1 MIYKNLQKIKFLH
14 VVIIIVVMFT
24 AMFAYNKQPY
34 TEGIFW
40 QVSKN
45 GEVLGHIYGTIHM
58 NDEKVTRI
66 NKKVMDIFDNSVGY
80 SIEAFP
86 SSHLWNPYHGF
97 ENIKKKMMFEGKKT
111 LADVAGEKTANDVYQ
126 ILTKNGVNKEYA
138 TKIKPW
144 AAMFSIAAKSKHSGP
159 IVDHKLL
166 DLASI
171 QEKEI
176 YQIESPEELLAAFY
190 AMPMDSQVELLKS
203 KIEYFPN
210 IQKTLDDM
218 VDAYLEED
226 LQSLM
231 DASISFVDKSDY
243 KKNKHLQVYL
253 KHSVYIR
260 NIVMAHYMNLPFL
273 YGLDR
278 FKGQGGTFVCVGAL
292 HLLGEKGVLNLLEK
306 QYGFEIKRIKF
317 K

>member
-1 MIYKNLQKIKFLH
+1 MFSEKKSFIYALLF
-14 VVIIIVVMFT
+14 IVVAFT
-24 AMFAYNKQPY
+24 AIFFYNKQPY
-34 TEGIFW
+34 TEGTFW
-40 QVSKN
+40 EVSKD
-45 GEVLGHIYGTIHM
+45 GEVLGHILGTIHM
-58 NDEKVTRI
+58 NDEKVTKLD
-66 NKKVMDIFDNSVGY
+66 KKVMDIFDNSVGY

-97 ENIKKKMMFEGKKT
+97 ENIKKKMMFEDKT
-111 LADVAGEKTANDVYQ
+111 LEDVAGKKTANDVFQ
-126 ILTKNGVNKEYA
+126 ILTKNGVSEEYA

-159 IVDHKLL
+159 IIDHKLL

-190 AMPMDSQVELLKS
+190 AMPMKSQVELLKS
-203 KIEYFPN
+203 KIEHFPK
-210 IQKTLDDM
+210 IQETLDDM
-218 VDAYLEED
+218 VDAYMEED
-226 LQSLM
+226 LQGLM
-231 DASISFVDKSDY
+231 DASTSFVDKSDY
-243 KKNKHLQVYL
+243 QKNKHLQVYL

-278 FKGQGGTFVCVGAL
+278 YKGQGGTFVCVGAL
-292 HLLGEKGVLNLLEK
+292 HLLGEKGVLSLLEK

>member
-1 MIYKNLQKIKFLH
+1 MFSEKKSFIYALLF
-14 VVIIIVVMFT
+14 IIVAFT
-24 AMFAYNKQPY
+24 ALFFYNKQPY
-34 TEGIFW
+34 TEGTFW
-40 QVSKN
+40 EVSKD
-45 GEVLGHIYGTIHM
+45 GEVLGHILGTIHM
-58 NDEKVTRI
+58 NDEKVTKL

-97 ENIKKKMMFEGKKT
+97 ENIKKKMMFEDKT
-111 LADVAGEKTANDVYQ
+111 LADVAGEKTANDVFQ

-144 AAMFSIAAKSKHSGP
+144 AAMFSIAAKSKYSGP

-190 AMPMDSQVELLKS
+190 AMPMQSQVELLRS
-203 KIEYFPN
+203 KIEHFPK
-210 IQKTLDDM
+210 IQETLDDM
-218 VDAYLEED
+218 VDAYMEED
-226 LQSLM
+226 LQGLM
-231 DASISFVDKSDY
+231 DASTSFVDKNDY
-243 KKNKHLQVYL
+243 QKNKHLQVYL

-278 FKGQGGTFVCVGAL
+278 YKGQGGTFVCVGAL
-292 HLLGEKGVLNLLEK
+292 HLLGEKGVLSLLEK

>member
-1 MIYKNLQKIKFLH
+1 MFSEKKSFIYALLF
-14 VVIIIVVMFT
+14 IIVAFT
-24 AMFAYNKQPY
+24 ALFFYNKQPY
-34 TEGIFW
+34 TEGTFW
-40 QVSKN
+40 QVSKD
-45 GEVLGHIYGTIHM
+45 GEVLGHILGTIHM
-58 NDEKVTRI
+58 NDEKVTKLD
-66 NKKVMDIFDNSVGY
+66 KKIMDIFDNSVGY

-97 ENIKKKMMFEGKKT
+97 ENIKKKMMFEDKT
-111 LADVAGEKTANDVYQ
+111 LADVAGKKTAKDVFQ
-126 ILTKNGVNKEYA
+126 IRTNNGVNEEYA

-159 IVDHKLL
+159 IIDHKLL

-190 AMPMDSQVELLKS
+190 AMPMESQVELLKS
-203 KIEYFPN
+203 KIEHFPK
-210 IQKTLDDM
+210 IQETLDDM
-218 VDAYLEED
+218 VNAYLDED

-231 DASISFVDKSDY
+231 DASTSFVDKSDY
-243 KKNKHLQVYL
+243 EKNKHLQVYL

-278 FKGQGGTFVCVGAL
+278 YKGQGGTFVCVGAL
-292 HLLGEKGVLNLLEK
+292 HLLGEKGVLSLLEK
-306 QYGFEIKRIKF
+306 QYGYEIKRIKF

>member
-1 MIYKNLQKIKFLH
+1 MFSEKKSFIYALLF
-14 VVIIIVVMFT
+14 IIVAFT
-24 AMFAYNKQPY
+24 ALFFYNKQPY
-34 TEGIFW
+34 TEGTFW

-45 GEVLGHIYGTIHM
+45 GEVLGHILGTIHM
-58 NDEKVTRI
+58 NDEKVTKLD
-66 NKKVMDIFDNSVGY
+66 KKIMDIFDNSVGY

-97 ENIKKKMMFEGKKT
+97 ENIKKKMMFEDKT
-111 LADVAGEKTANDVYQ
+111 LADVAGKKTANDVFQ

-159 IVDHKLL
+159 IIDHKLL

-190 AMPMDSQVELLKS
+190 AMPMESQVELLKS
-203 KIEYFPN
+203 KIKHFPK
-210 IQKTLDDM
+210 IQETLDDM
-218 VDAYLEED
+218 VNAYLDED
-226 LQSLM
+226 LQGLM
-231 DASISFVDKSDY
+231 DASTSFVDQSDY
-243 KKNKHLQVYL
+243 QKNKHLQVYL

-278 FKGQGGTFVCVGAL
+278 YKGQGGTFVCVGAL
-292 HLLGEKGVLNLLEK
+292 HLLGNKGVLSLLEN
-306 QYGFEIKRIKF
+306 QYGYDIKRVKF

>member
-1 MIYKNLQKIKFLH
+1 MFSEKKSFIYTLLF
-14 VVIIIVVMFT
+14 IVVAFT
-24 AMFAYNKQPY
+24 ALFFYNKQPY
-34 TEGIFW
+34 TQGTFW
-40 QVSKN
+40 EVSKD
-45 GEVLGHIYGTIHM
+45 GEVLGHILGTIHM
-58 NDEKVTRI
+58 NDEKVTKLD
-66 NKKVMDIFDNSVGY
+66 KKVMDIFDNSVGY

-97 ENIKKKMMFEGKKT
+97 ENIKKKMMFEDKT
-111 LADVAGEKTANDVYQ
+111 LADVAGKKTANDVFQ
-126 ILTKNGVNKEYA
+126 ILTKNGVNEEYA

-159 IVDHKLL
+159 IIDHKLL

-190 AMPMDSQVELLKS
+190 AMPMESQVELLKS
-203 KIEYFPN
+203 KIEHFPK
-210 IQKTLDDM
+210 IQETLDEM
-218 VDAYLEED
+218 VNAYLDED

-231 DASISFVDKSDY
+231 DASTSFVDKSDY
-243 KKNKHLQVYL
+243 QKNKHLQVYL

-278 FKGQGGTFVCVGAL
+278 YKGQGGTFVCVGAL
-292 HLLGEKGVLNLLEK
+292 HLLGEKGVLSLLEK
-306 QYGFEIKRIKF
+306 QYGYEIKRIKF

>member
-1 MIYKNLQKIKFLH
+1 MFSGKKSFIYVLLFIVIAFSALFL
-14 VVIIIVVMFT
+14 
-24 AMFAYNKQPY
+24 YNKQPY
-34 TEGIFW
+34 TEGTFW
-40 QVSKN
+40 QVSKD
-45 GEVLGHIYGTIHM
+45 GEVLGHILGTIHM
-58 NDEKVTRI
+58 NDEKVTKLD
-66 NKKVMDIFDNSVGY
+66 KKIMDIFDNSVGY

-97 ENIKKKMMFEGKKT
+97 ENIKKKMMFEDKT
-111 LADVAGEKTANDVYQ
+111 LADVAGEKTANDVFQ
-126 ILTKNGVNKEYA
+126 ILTKNGVNEEYA

-144 AAMFSIAAKSKHSGP
+144 AAMFSIAAKSKHSCP

-190 AMPMDSQVELLKS
+190 AMPMESQVELLKS
-203 KIEYFPN
+203 KIEHFPK
-210 IQKTLDDM
+210 IQETLDSM

-226 LQSLM
+226 LQGLM
-231 DASISFVDKSDY
+231 DASTSFVDKSDY
-243 KKNKHLQVYL
+243 KKNSHLQVYL

-278 FKGQGGTFVCVGAL
+278 YKGQGGTFVCVGAL
-292 HLLGEKGVLNLLEK
+292 HLLGEKGVLSLLEN
-306 QYGFEIKRIKF
+306 QYGFDIKRIEF

>member
-1 MIYKNLQKIKFLH
+1 MFKESTGKKSFIYVLIFML
-14 VVIIIVVMFT
+14 IIFSFVHI
-24 AMFAYNKQPY
+24 YNKQPY

-40 QVSKN
+40 QVSKD

-58 NDEKVTRI
+58 NDEKITKLD
-66 NKKVMDIFDNSVGY
+66 KKVMGIFDNSVGY

-97 ENIKKKMMFEGKKT
+97 ENIKKKMMFEDKT
-111 LADVAGEKTANDVYQ
+111 LADVAGEKTANDVFQ
-126 ILTKNGVNKEYA
+126 ILTKNGVNEEYA

-190 AMPMDSQVELLKS
+190 AMPMDSQVELLKA
-203 KIEYFPN
+203 KINHFPK
-210 IQKTLDDM
+210 IQDALDSM
-218 VDAYLEED
+218 VEAYMRED
-226 LQSLM
+226 LQGLM
-231 DASISFVDKSDY
+231 DASTSFVDKSDY
-243 KKNKHLQVYL
+243 KQNKHLQVYL

-278 FKGQGGTFVCVGAL
+278 YKGQGGTFVCVGAL

>member
-1 MIYKNLQKIKFLH
+1 MFKESSGNKLFVYALIFL
-14 VVIIIVVMFT
+14 VAVFST
-24 AMFAYNKQPY
+24 LYAYNKQPY
-34 TEGIFW
+34 TEGVFW
-40 QVSKN
+40 QVSKD

-58 NDEKVTRI
+58 NDEKVTKLD
-66 NKKVMDIFDNSVGY
+66 KKVMDIFDNSVGY

-97 ENIKKKMMFEGKKT
+97 ENIKKKMMFEDKT
-111 LADVAGEKTANDVYQ
+111 LADVAGEKTANDVFQ
-126 ILTKNGVNKEYA
+126 ILTKNGVNEEYA

-144 AAMFSIAAKSKHSGP
+144 AALFSIAAKSKHTGP

-210 IQKTLDDM
+210 IQNTLDEM
-218 VDAYLEED
+218 LDAYLEED
-226 LQSLM
+226 LVSLM
-231 DASISFVDKSDY
+231 NASTSFVDKSDY
-243 KKNKHLQVYL
+243 NKNRHLQVYL

-278 FKGQGGTFVCVGAL
+278 YKGQGGTFVCIGAL
-292 HLLGEKGVLNLLEK
+292 HLLGEKGVLSLLEK

>member
-1 MIYKNLQKIKFLH
+1 MFSEKKSFIYALLF
-14 VVIIIVVMFT
+14 IVVAFT
-24 AMFAYNKQPY
+24 ALFFYNKQPY
-34 TEGIFW
+34 TEGTFW
-40 QVSKN
+40 QVSKD
-45 GEVLGHIYGTIHM
+45 GEVLGHILGTIHM
-58 NDEKVTRI
+58 NDEKVTKLD
-66 NKKVMDIFDNSVGY
+66 KKVMDIFDNSVGY

-97 ENIKKKMMFEGKKT
+97 ENIKKKMMFEDKT
-111 LADVAGEKTANDVYQ
+111 LADVAGKKTANDVFQ
-126 ILTKNGVNKEYA
+126 ILTKNGVNEEYA

-159 IVDHKLL
+159 IIDHKLL

-190 AMPMDSQVELLKS
+190 AMPMESQVELLKS
-203 KIEYFPN
+203 KIKHFPK
-210 IQKTLDDM
+210 IQETLDEM
-218 VDAYLEED
+218 VNAYLDED

-231 DASISFVDKSDY
+231 DASTSFVDKSDY
-243 KKNKHLQVYL
+243 QKNKHLQVYL

-278 FKGQGGTFVCVGAL
+278 YKGQGGTFVCVGAL
-292 HLLGEKGVLNLLEK
+292 HLLGEKGVLSLLEK
-306 QYGFEIKRIKF
+306 QYGYEIKRIKF

>member
-1 MIYKNLQKIKFLH
+1 MFKDSAGKKPFIYI
-14 VVIIIVVMFT
+14 VIFIIAIFSIFFT
-24 AMFAYNKQPY
+24 LNKQPY

-58 NDEKVTRI
+58 NDEKVTKLD
-66 NKKVMDIFDNSVGY
+66 KKVMDIFDKSVGY

-97 ENIKKKMMFEGKKT
+97 ENIKSKMMFEDKT
-111 LADVAGEKTANDVYQ
+111 LADVAGEKTANDVFQ
-126 ILTKNGVNKEYA
+126 ILTKNGVNEKYA

-203 KIEYFPN
+203 KIKHFPK
-210 IQKTLDDM
+210 IQEALDGM
-218 VDAYLEED
+218 VSAYMNED
-226 LQSLM
+226 LQGLM
-231 DASISFVDKSDY
+231 DASTSFVDKTDY
-243 KKNKHLQVYL
+243 NKNKHLQVYL

-278 FKGQGGTFVCVGAL
+278 YKGQGGTFVCVGAL

-306 QYGFEIKRIKF
+306 QYGFEIKRIKI